1 MTGDW
6 WLVTRDETKRLGDI
20 RLSYRHFERQ
30 REIFAIRGQVVD
42 VWECSNG
49 KPAIQ
54 GTFGHCPV
62 SSS

>member
-6 WLVTRDETKRLGDI
+6 RLGIKTKRLGDI

-30 REIFAIRGQVVD
+30 REIFVIRGQVVD

-49 KPAIQ
+49 KSAIQ
-54 GTFGHCPV
+54 GTFGHRPV